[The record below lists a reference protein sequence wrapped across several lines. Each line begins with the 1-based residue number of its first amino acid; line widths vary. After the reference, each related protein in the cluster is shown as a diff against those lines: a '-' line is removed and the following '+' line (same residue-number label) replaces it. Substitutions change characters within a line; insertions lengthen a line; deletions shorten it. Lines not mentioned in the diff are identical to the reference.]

1 MTYQVSPFSALNQF
15 NRELTRLFDDHPSG
29 QRQPSGTSWSPQV
42 DVAETEDGFQ
52 VTADI
57 PGVSPEDIEISLH
70 NGQLTIRGERK
81 SNNEPSSARF
91 SRRERF
97 LGTFSR
103 QFNLPDSADQETVTA
118 KTSNGVLEIFI
129 PKAKK
134 AKPISITVQGE

>member
-1 MTYQVSPFSALNQF
+1 MTYQLSPFSTLNQF
-15 NRELTRLFDDHPSG
+15 NRELNRLFDDRRTTS
-29 QRQPSGTSWSPQV
+29 TSWTPQV
-42 DVAETEDGFQ
+42 DVTETDDSFQ
-52 VTADI
+52 VAADI

-70 NGQLTIRGERK
+70 NGLLTIRGERK
-81 SNNEPSSARF
+81 YDNESSNANF
-91 SRRERF
+91 TMRERF

-118 KTSNGVLEIFI
+118 KTNNGVLEITI